1 MKSICPFCGVGCG
14 LELLPVN
21 NIITA
26 VKPTPEHVVSHGHIC
41 GKGAAAHEALTMWD
55 RIYYPLVR
63 TKGNLERTDWDSALD
78 LVVKKIKEIQGK
90 YGPDSVAFYG
100 GCQNTLEEVYLFQKL
115 GRALGTNNVDSCA
128 RVCHDPS
135 AKALKEM
142 VGIGAGATSVTEIP
156 KADVI
161 VIAGESITDSHPVL
175 SQYFVEAKQN
185 GAKVIVIDPRTTR
198 TDVFADVHIKI
209 KPRTDIFLFN
219 AVGNY
224 LIQNNLIKKDFIASR
239 TNDFESY
246 KATVSSYTLELAE
259 ARTGIPKETIKQFA
273 DLVSGGK
280 SIFSWGLGLT
290 QSTGTKG
297 IKSYIDLVLLTG
309 NIGKEGT
316 GIIVYRGQTNVQ
328 SSGDLIKP
336 DIFPNGSLNEAN
348 SNELFKV
355 WGFKPPICKGTNI
368 PEAFYGNEGKIK
380 ALFLMGYNPV
390 RSLPDNTRIENF
402 LKSLE
407 LVVVEDIFMTENT
420 DYAHIVLPAAA
431 WAEKDGSVTSL
442 DRLVKWRFKAV
453 DPPGEALPDGEII
466 ARIAKK
472 AGFSFETSPEANF
485 EEMKKVSKIYSAVNI
500 SDVKD
505 YSKNSRYP
513 NGELHL
519 YSEKFALPDGKAK
532 FIPVEA
538 KDESSDL
545 ILSTGRT
552 VTRYNTDEVINRIP
566 GMQKYVPTL
575 WINPVDAKKYGVSDG
590 SMVLLK
596 SRVGQLEI
604 AARITEDVI
613 PGVVFSYMHNADIN
627 YVVDA
632 ELDDETGT
640 PKYKF
645 TPVTVSP
652 VIHTSS

>member
-1 MKSICPFCGVGCG
+1 M
-14 LELLPVN
+14 
-21 NIITA
+21 
-26 VKPTPEHVVSHGHIC
+26 
-41 GKGAAAHEALTMWD
+41 
-55 RIYYPLVR
+55 
-63 TKGNLERTDWDSALD
+63 
-78 LVVKKIKEIQGK
+78 
-90 YGPDSVAFYG
+90 
-100 GCQNTLEEVYLFQKL
+100 
-115 GRALGTNNVDSCA
+115 LGTNNVDSCA
-128 RVCHDPS
+128 RVCHDLS

-185 GAKVIVIDPRTTR
+185 GARIIVIDPRTTR
-198 TDVFADVHIKI
+198 TEVFADVHIRI
-209 KPRTDIFLFN
+209 KPRTDIFLIN

-224 LIQNNLIKKDFIASR
+224 LIQNNLVNNDFINAR
-239 TNDFESY
+239 TDDFESY
-246 KATVSSYTLELAE
+246 KVTVSSYTLELAE
-259 ARTGIPKETIKQFA
+259 EKTGIPEETIKQFA
-273 DLVSGGK
+273 TLVSGGK
-280 SIFSWGLGLT
+280 TIFSWGLGLT

-309 NIGKEGT
+309 NIGREGT

-336 DIFPNGSLNEAN
+336 DTFPNGPLNEAN
-348 SNELFKV
+348 SDELSKV
-355 WGFKPPICKGTNI
+355 WGFKPPVCKGTNI
-368 PEAFYGNEGKIK
+368 PEAFYGGDGKIK

-390 RSLPDNTRIENF
+390 RSLPDKARIEKF

-407 LVVVEDIFMTENT
+407 LVVVQDIFMTENT

-431 WAEKDGSVTSL
+431 WAEKSGSVTSL

-472 AGFSFETSPEANF
+472 AGFTFETSPEANF
-485 EEMKKVSKIYSAVNI
+485 EEMKKVSKIYSGVDIN
-500 SDVKD
+500 DVKD

-513 NGELHL
+513 HGELHL
-519 YSEKFALPDGKAK
+519 YSEKFSLPNGKAK
-532 FIPVEA
+532 FIPVVA
-538 KDESSDL
+538 KEESGDL

-552 VTRYNTDEVINRIP
+552 VTRYNTDEVINRVP
-566 GMQKYVPTL
+566 GMQKYIPTL
-575 WINPVDAKKYGVSDG
+575 WINPVDAKKYGVTDG

-596 SRVGQLEI
+596 SRAGQLEI
-604 AARITEDVI
+604 SARITEDVI

-645 TPVTVSP
+645 TPVTIAP
-652 VIHTSS
+652 VTHASS

>member
-1 MKSICPFCGVGCG
+1 M
-14 LELLPVN
+14 
-21 NIITA
+21 
-26 VKPTPEHVVSHGHIC
+26 
-41 GKGAAAHEALTMWD
+41 
-55 RIYYPLVR
+55 
-63 TKGNLERTDWDSALD
+63 
-78 LVVKKIKEIQGK
+78 
-90 YGPDSVAFYG
+90 
-100 GCQNTLEEVYLFQKL
+100 
-115 GRALGTNNVDSCA
+115 DSCA

-185 GAKVIVIDPRTTR
+185 GARIIVIDPRTTR

-224 LIQNNLIKKDFIASR
+224 LIQNNLVNNDFINAR
-239 TNDFESY
+239 TDDFESY

-259 ARTGIPKETIKQFA
+259 EKTGIPKETIKQFA

-280 SIFSWGLGLT
+280 TIFSWGLGLT

-309 NIGKEGT
+309 NIGREGT

-336 DIFPNGSLNEAN
+336 DVFPNGPLNEAN
-348 SNELFKV
+348 SDELSKV
-355 WGFKPPICKGTNI
+355 WGFKPPVCKGTNI
-368 PEAFYGNEGKIK
+368 PEAFYGNDGKIK

-390 RSLPDNTRIENF
+390 RSLPDKTRIEKF

-407 LVVVEDIFMTENT
+407 LVVVQDIFMTENT

-431 WAEKDGSVTSL
+431 WAEKEGSVTSL

-472 AGFSFETSPEANF
+472 AGFSFESSPEANF
-485 EEMKKVSKIYSAVNI
+485 EEMKKVSKIYSGVNI
-500 SDVKD
+500 NDVKD
-505 YSKNSRYP
+505 YSKDSRYLH
-513 NGELHL
+513 GELHL
-519 YSEKFALPDGKAK
+519 YSEKFSLPDGKAK
-532 FIPVEA
+532 FIPVVA
-538 KDESSDL
+538 KEESGDL

-566 GMQKYVPTL
+566 GMQKYIPTL
-575 WINPVDAKKYGVSDG
+575 WINPADAKKYGVTDG

-604 AARITEDVI
+604 SARITEDVI

-645 TPVTVSP
+645 TPVTIVP
-652 VIHTSS
+652 VTHASS

>member
-1 MKSICPFCGVGCG
+1 M
-14 LELLPVN
+14 
-21 NIITA
+21 
-26 VKPTPEHVVSHGHIC
+26 
-41 GKGAAAHEALTMWD
+41 
-55 RIYYPLVR
+55 
-63 TKGNLERTDWDSALD
+63 
-78 LVVKKIKEIQGK
+78 
-90 YGPDSVAFYG
+90 
-100 GCQNTLEEVYLFQKL
+100 
-115 GRALGTNNVDSCA
+115 LGTNNVDSCA
-128 RVCHDPS
+128 RVCHDLS

-185 GAKVIVIDPRTTR
+185 GARIIVIDPRTTR
-198 TDVFADVHIKI
+198 TEVFADVHIRI
-209 KPRTDIFLFN
+209 KPRTDIFLIN

-224 LIQNNLIKKDFIASR
+224 LIQNNLVNNDFINAR
-239 TNDFESY
+239 TDDFESY
-246 KATVSSYTLELAE
+246 KVTVSSYTLELAE
-259 ARTGIPKETIKQFA
+259 EKTGIPEETIKQFA
-273 DLVSGGK
+273 TLVSGGK
-280 SIFSWGLGLT
+280 TIFSWGLGLT

-309 NIGKEGT
+309 NIGREGT

-336 DIFPNGSLNEAN
+336 DTFPNGPLNEAN
-348 SNELFKV
+348 SDELSKV
-355 WGFKPPICKGTNI
+355 WGFKPPVCKGTNI
-368 PEAFYGNEGKIK
+368 PEAFYGGDGKIK

-390 RSLPDNTRIENF
+390 RSLPDKARIEKF

-407 LVVVEDIFMTENT
+407 LVVVQDIFMTENT

-431 WAEKDGSVTSL
+431 WAEKSGSVTSL

-472 AGFSFETSPEANF
+472 AGFTFETSPEANF
-485 EEMKKVSKIYSAVNI
+485 EEMKKVSKIYSGVDIN
-500 SDVKD
+500 DVKD

-513 NGELHL
+513 HGELHL
-519 YSEKFALPDGKAK
+519 YSEKFSLPNGKAK
-532 FIPVEA
+532 FIPVVA
-538 KDESSDL
+538 KEESGDL

-552 VTRYNTDEVINRIP
+552 VTRYNTDEVINRVP
-566 GMQKYVPTL
+566 GVQKYIPTL
-575 WINPVDAKKYGVSDG
+575 WINPVDAKKYGVTDG

-596 SRVGQLEI
+596 SRAGQLEI
-604 AARITEDVI
+604 SARITEDVI

-645 TPVTVSP
+645 TPVTIAP
-652 VIHTSS
+652 VTHASS